1 LRTWIVLAAGLAI
14 GIMLRTEAASG
25 QGQASK
31 CPRTPEKLEG
41 QVVSINL
48 EQGKIT
54 VKGTDGMDHEFQASK
69 ETIQEY
75 QVGDRI
81 QAKLRSAPEC
91 K

>member
-1 LRTWIVLAAGLAI
+1 MKTWIVLAAGLAV
-14 GIMLRTEAASG
+14 GIMLWSGAASG

-48 EQGKIT
+48 EQGKVT
-54 VKGTDGMDHEFQASK
+54 VRGSDGMTHEFQASR
-69 ETIQEY
+69 ETLQEY
-75 QVGDRI
+75 KVGDRLE
-81 QAKLRSAPEC
+81 AKLRSAPDC